1 MHIAREVWVLVFAA
15 SLLLTIIV
23 GVVQRARGK
32 AFSGTRLLPVIFVL
46 HFSWAVPLV
55 VYLLLATAKIWIP
68 VLIVA
73 WGGFMLLVGAAAG
86 TAALMGFIKRKRK
99 IQ

>member
-1 MHIAREVWVLVFAA
+1 MHIARDVWVLVFAA
-15 SLLLTIIV
+15 SLLLTII
-23 GVVQRARGK
+23 GAAVQRARGR
-32 AFSGTRLLPVIFVL
+32 AFSDTRLLPVIFVL
-46 HFSWAVPLV
+46 HVSWAIPLI
-55 VYLLLATAKIWIP
+55 VYLILATAKIWIP
-68 VLIVA
+68 MLIIA